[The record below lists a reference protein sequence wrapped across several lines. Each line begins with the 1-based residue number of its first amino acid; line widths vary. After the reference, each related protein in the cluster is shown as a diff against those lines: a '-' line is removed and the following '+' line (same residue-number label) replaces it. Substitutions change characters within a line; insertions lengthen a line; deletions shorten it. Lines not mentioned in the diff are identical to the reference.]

1 MAKFSRNGPERR
13 SAIPVFG
20 VPPPEIA
27 VPPPKVVVPTPANLQ
42 LNFEV
47 LNITANSLL
56 QNGFVFMVHT
66 VFFGQLIFRK
76 IIKIVATRCQILTLK
91 CTKFVFGCGSA
102 PDPAGGAY
110 IAPPDP
116 LAAFKGAYF

>member
-1 MAKFSRNGPERR
+1 LAFHHLKLPFHR
-13 SAIPVFG
+13 
-20 VPPPEIA
+20 
-27 VPPPKVVVPTPANLQ
+27 PKVVVPTPANLQ

-76 IIKIVATRCQILTLK
+76 IIKIVATRCQILTRRR
-91 CTKFVFGCGSA
+91 
-102 PDPAGGAY
+102 
-110 IAPPDP
+110 
-116 LAAFKGAYF
+116 